1 MIKKLK
7 ALGSMMLYGTELTLF
22 MYLAAIIWNHL
33 GIRLNTFTGF
43 VWYAAVIT
51 IGLYVTIAID
61 AFVYF
66 IEGRLKTRKLNKA
79 TGVKK

>member
-51 IGLYVTIAID
+51 VGIYVVSAVD
-61 AFVYF
+61 KFVRF
-66 IEGRLKTRKLNKA
+66 IQDRIELKRFIKA
-79 TGVKK
+79 MKK